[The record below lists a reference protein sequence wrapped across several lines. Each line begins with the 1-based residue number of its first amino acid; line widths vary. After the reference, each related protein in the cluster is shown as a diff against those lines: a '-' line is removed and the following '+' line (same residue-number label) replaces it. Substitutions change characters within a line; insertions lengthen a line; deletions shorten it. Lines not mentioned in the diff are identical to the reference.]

1 MASAVEVVLDTETT
15 GLSFDADRI
24 IEIGC
29 IKMVERRPKQTFH
42 AYINPMRE
50 SSEAALKVHGITQ
63 EFLKDKPVF
72 GDVYHD
78 FMAFVDGAT
87 LVIHNASFDMG
98 FLQAEINRV
107 TPGLQLDAICKVVD
121 TLSMARK
128 MFPGQKNSLDALC
141 ERFGIDVSHRELHGA
156 LMDADLLV
164 KVYLQ
169 MTMLQHKL
177 QLAGDQVEN
186 AHVEKT
192 FAWSQAMPVLAATR
206 VEKDEHEAFMR
217 KIQEA

>member
-1 MASAVEVVLDTETT
+1 MASKVEVVLDTETT
-15 GLSFDADRI
+15 GLSFELDRI

-29 IKMVERRPKQTFH
+29 IKIVDRKPKQTFH

-50 SSEAALKVHGITQ
+50 SSEAALRVHGITQ
-63 EFLKDKPVF
+63 DFLNDKPVF
-72 GDVYHD
+72 SDVYHD
-78 FMAFVDGAT
+78 FMAFVAGAT

-98 FLQAEINRV
+98 FLQAEVGRV
-107 TPGLQLDAICKVVD
+107 SPGLQLDTICSVVD
-121 TLSMARK
+121 TLAMARK

-141 ERFGIDVSHRELHGA
+141 SRFGIDTSHRELHGA

-177 QLAGDQVEN
+177 QLANSDASEAQVVN
-186 AHVEKT
+186 A
-192 FAWSQAMPVLAATR
+192 FSWNMAMPVSVATKA
-206 VEKDEHEAFMR
+206 EEDAHDAFMR
-217 KIQEA
+217 RIQSS